1 MGKDNVIKCFRC
13 DGLGHVARDCPCKAA
28 DAVARSGPKGEAKK
42 DNVTSLTLPSKTR
55 QAEDIQTSARSNSTV
70 ATRTDLVAMSPPPS
84 KCSFCGTKRVEPKF
98 KKGVNRCTDRCQS
111 CFRLF

>member
-1 MGKDNVIKCFRC
+1 MGC

-28 DAVARSGPKGEAKK
+28 DAVARGGLKEEAKK

-55 QAEDIQTSARSNSTV
+55 QAEDSLTSARSNSTV
-70 ATRTDLVAMSPPPS
+70 ATRTDWVASSPLPN
-84 KCSFCGTKRVEPKF
+84 KCSFCGTTRVQPKF

-111 CFRLF
+111 CFRLFKEPSTKRT